1 MGSVVSGEA
10 GSTQGHHPFRHA
22 PVLPSLIVILRGMD
36 KIKTK
41 FGVLRVPEDPVPT
54 AQDDRTEDRWPFFDP
69 QSGTKMPR
77 KRSAPDAT

>member
-1 MGSVVSGEA
+1 
-10 GSTQGHHPFRHA
+10 
-22 PVLPSLIVILRGMD
+22 MD